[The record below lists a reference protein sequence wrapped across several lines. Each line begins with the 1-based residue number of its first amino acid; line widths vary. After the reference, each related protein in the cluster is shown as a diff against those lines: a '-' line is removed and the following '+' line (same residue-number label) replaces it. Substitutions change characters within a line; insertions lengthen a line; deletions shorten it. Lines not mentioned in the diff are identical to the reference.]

1 MAVVDVLARLKADT
15 SQFTSAM
22 NQAAKST
29 EAVNLAANKTS
40 GVLTNKLRLGF
51 LAAATA
57 AGLFAVKLG
66 RDSVQAAQQ
75 SGAAQN
81 RLRRLLLNT
90 NGATEEGIGIL
101 NRHSAAL
108 ETLTGISQQNI
119 TTIQSQLATF
129 DLHGGTIATLTP
141 AILDYVVAEKGAGAS
156 ADEFRSMTNGLAQA
170 LNGQFASLTKTGF
183 VLDAQTK
190 KMIKSGTESERA
202 AAIVQVLNTTYR
214 DFAVNALTPAQRAQR
229 EFAKSVGDTQKALG
243 KALQPVIGEVSMALT
258 STLGPILANIQA
270 KFADGTAIESFI
282 GFIRGLVA
290 NIITFAKAVTTVF
303 APIFTGL
310 LVPAIKI
317 AIGAVVLFIKTL
329 GAIGGFIQRNAALF
343 QILVG
348 VIVALG
354 AAIAAYLIQVKLYN
368 AYTAVMLAIQ
378 GAQGKA
384 TKLLT
389 KAQLMLNAA
398 MKLNPIGLVVAAV
411 ALLVTGFMLLWN
423 RSEAFRKIMIEV
435 GKAGLKVV
443 GFLIRAFGV
452 FAEGL
457 ANIATGPAKMLF
469 KLLSFFS
476 PQAKEVY
483 EGLKNMTNGIGN
495 FFDNAAKSV
504 EGFSDNLDGLNK
516 KKVKGPKIG
525 TVEGELDLSK
535 LGQSNKAAAKT
546 KEELAAAKKVY
557 EEALKSREGA
567 MAKFKE
573 LLSAPFGT
581 PSEITKALSH
591 ADATVDSILNMYKD
605 LAEAVEERFKGINQR
620 GKSEIIEFLDRQTKQ
635 LITLAGKR
643 EFAVEALKKSEEDLK
658 DILQEQATFQ
668 KDLSKGIKDFAR
680 ALINLSDSDTAAI
693 LKVTKTGSGLV
704 ISQVR
709 KATTGIDSIV
719 KQLTDRLTQVVSFGK
734 NIEKLLAAG
743 LSKDY
748 IQQLLEAGPE
758 AASETAQLLT
768 TASADQIKQINSLYS
783 QINTQANKF
792 GTDMSNVFYGNAVA
806 IAQAFVAGSK
816 AELDSINAQM
826 TAIKDEIESVLKPLA
841 EFGGNIGT
849 DLALNLIK
857 ALESKRAALVATAKS
872 IAEDINNAFDLC
884 NPMPKTTGT
893 GSSDSPYK
901 TEGPFNPQGGVGTQP
916 YGPSSSST
924 TVPKVTTSKV
934 TMPTIG
940 GVPFSY
946 TSDYPRG
953 PNNPLT
959 SAEKAYEAYK
969 TNIPVMSAAKPAPA
983 PIIPI
988 SRYLPMANQAQRA
1001 PSSNFTYGS
1010 GNPLYQTGQGVTVN
1024 VTTNKVTP
1032 TVTATT
1038 IANAVNKSVNTRS
1051 R

>member
-1 MAVVDVLARLKADT
+1 MAVIDVLARLKADT
-15 SQFTSAM
+15 GQFTTAM
-22 NQAAKST
+22 KKAADST

-51 LAAATA
+51 IAATTA
-57 AGLFAVKLG
+57 AGLFAIKLG

-90 NGATEEGIGIL
+90 NGATEEGIQIL
-101 NRHSAAL
+101 NQQSKAL
-108 ETLTGISQQNI
+108 ERSTGISKLNI
-119 TTIQSQLATF
+119 TTVQSQLATF
-129 DLHGGTIATLTP
+129 DLQGGTIAKLTP

-170 LNGQFASLTKTGF
+170 LNGQFGSLTKTGF
-183 VLDAQTK
+183 VLSDYDK
-190 KMIKSGTESERA
+190 KMVKSGTENERA
-202 AAIVQVLNTTYR
+202 EAITRILNTTYR
-214 DFAVNALTPAQRAQR
+214 DFAATAGGPAVIAQRKFANSVSDTKEALGNALLPIIA
-229 EFAKSVGDTQKALG
+229 SVTTTLSNT
-243 KALQPVIGEVSMALT
+243 LSPALT
-258 STLGPILANIQA
+258 KLQA
-270 KFADGTAIESFI
+270 KFADGTSVQAFATFI
-282 GFIRGLVA
+282 GGLLKNLA
-290 NIITFAKAVTTVF
+290 DFAKAVATVY
-303 APIFTGL
+303 APVFTGL
-310 LVPAIKI
+310 LVPAFKL
-317 AIGAVVLFIKTL
+317 AIGAVILFIKTL

-343 QILVG
+343 QVLYG
-348 VIVALG
+348 AVIALG
-354 AAIAAYLIQVKLYN
+354 IAVAAYLVQVKLYN
-368 AYTAVMLAIQ
+368 VYSAVMLAIQ
-378 GAQGKA
+378 GAQAKA
-384 TKLLT
+384 TKNLT

-398 MKLNPIGLVVAAV
+398 MKMNPMGLVVAAV

-435 GKAGLKVV
+435 GKAGLKVA

-457 ANIATGPAKMLF
+457 ANIITGPAKLLF
-469 KLLSFFS
+469 KALSFIN
-476 PQAKEVY
+476 PQAKEAY

-504 EGFSDNLDGLNK
+504 EGFSSNLDGLNK
-516 KKVKGPKIG
+516 KKVKGP
-525 TVEGELDLSK
+525 TVAGVVGEPDLSK
-535 LGQSNKAAAKT
+535 LGTSNKAAGKT
-546 KEELAAAKKVY
+546 KAELAAAKKVY

-591 ADATVDSILNMYKD
+591 ADATVDSILGMYKD
-605 LAEAVEERFKGINQR
+605 LADAVEERFKGIDQR
-620 GKSEIIEFLDRQTKQ
+620 GKSTIIEFLDRQTKQ
-635 LITLAGKR
+635 LIELAGKR

-668 KDLSKGIKDFAR
+668 KDLSKGIKDFAK
-680 ALINLSDSDTAAI
+680 ALINLSDSDTSAI

-709 KATTGIDSIV
+709 KATVGVDSIV

-743 LSKDY
+743 LSKEY

-768 TASADQIKQINSLYS
+768 TASADQIKQINSLYT
-783 QINTQANKF
+783 QINTQATKF

-849 DLALNLIK
+849 DLALNLIR
-857 ALESKRAALVATAKS
+857 ALEAKRAALVETAQS
-872 IAEDINNAFDLC
+872 IAKDIADAFA
-884 NPMPKTTGT
+884 
-893 GSSDSPYK
+893 GSYA
-901 TEGPFNPQGGVGTQP
+901 
-916 YGPSSSST
+916 GPSAGPSGGGTDSSGGT
-924 TVPKVTTSKV
+924 TIPKITVPN
-934 TMPTIG
+934 IG
-940 GVPFSY
+940 GIPFSK

-953 PNNPLT
+953 PNNPT
-959 SAEKAYEAYK
+959 PPP
-969 TNIPVMSAAKPAPA
+969 NIGTPAQRTAFASTQSLNLYGSPVMNARPP
-983 PIIPI
+983 
-988 SRYLPMANQAQRA
+988 
-1001 PSSNFTYGS
+1001 
-1010 GNPLYQTGQGVTVN
+1010 VTVN
-1024 VTTNKVTP
+1024 ISTSKVTP

-1038 IANAVNKSVNTRS
+1038 IAKAISNSVNYRS